1 MSDLLTRTAWLLDL
15 DGTLVDSSPG
25 VIRAF
30 HAAQLAFDEPPADPE
45 RIRRAIGYPLP
56 ATVAELSRVSYEKFF
71 PEFRAEAMQ
80 SMHSLSRLLPGA
92 RELLD
97 HLVRKS
103 RQLALVTS
111 KQTDNARRILA
122 HLGVEHFFATVIG
135 SESVGRPKPD
145 PEPVLLAM
153 ERLGVSTTSAVMVG
167 DTENDI
173 RAARAAK
180 IPVIALTGG
189 FDPPSR
195 LRGADLIA
203 AGPRGLLDLLVGGAS

>member
-1 MSDLLTRTAWLLDL
+1 MSDLLRRTAWLLDL

-30 HAAQLAFDEPPADPE
+30 HVAQSAFDEAPADPE

-56 ATVAELSRVSYEKFF
+56 ATVAELSRVSYEQFF
-71 PEFRAEAMQ
+71 PRFRAEAME
-80 SMHSLSRLLPGA
+80 SMHHLSRLLPGA
-92 RELLD
+92 RELLEY
-97 HLVRKS
+97 LVRES
-103 RQLALVTS
+103 RKLALVTS
-111 KQTDNARRILA
+111 KQSDNARRILT
-122 HLGVEHFFATVIG
+122 HLGVEECFAAVIG

-153 ERLGVSTTSAVMVG
+153 KLLGVAVAEAVMVG

-173 RAARAAK
+173 LAARAAG

-195 LRGADLIA
+195 LNGADLIV
-203 AGPRGLLDLLVGGAS
+203 AGPGGLLDLLTGTAS